1 MIGEPQ
7 VNAGL
12 VELMAARW
20 QPLHPLIHFV
30 LAQAHT
36 ARLLVSAQQQYEGI
50 NAFLLRSPLS
60 PLNLICK
67 PKAWVKQTCRI
78 W

>member
-12 VELMAARW
+12 VELMAAGW

-30 LAQAHT
+30 LAKAHT
-36 ARLLVSAQQQYEGI
+36 AGLLMPARVIHLFWHPSLTHPVSLIASRQYGP
-50 NAFLLRSPLS
+50 NDMVHMV
-60 PLNLICK
+60 CK
-67 PKAWVKQTCRI
+67 VQ
-78 W
+78 